1 MQADERSA
9 QDLWVCD
16 LGTVRY
22 ADALVLQEHVRALR
36 QAGEAPD
43 TLLLLEHPPVYTLG
57 RRANAAELPFRED
70 FYSARGIEIHEC
82 DRGGRITY
90 HGPGQLV
97 GYPILAV
104 ADVLEYVRAL
114 ERSIVAALAR
124 EGVHARSRVDDG
136 ADFTGVWV
144 QQRKVASIGVHVQ
157 RGVTT
162 HGFAVNV
169 CNDLEPFSWIVACGL
184 PGVQMTSLERE
195 LAATDATGDALMVEF
210 RATML
215 GCLCDTL
222 GRRAVAVPASE
233 LGAAAVAA

>member
-104 ADVLEYVRAL
+104 A
-114 ERSIVAALAR
+114 
-124 EGVHARSRVDDG
+124 
-136 ADFTGVWV
+136 
-144 QQRKVASIGVHVQ
+144 
-157 RGVTT
+157 
-162 HGFAVNV
+162 
-169 CNDLEPFSWIVACGL
+169 
-184 PGVQMTSLERE
+184 
-195 LAATDATGDALMVEF
+195 
-210 RATML
+210 
-215 GCLCDTL
+215 
-222 GRRAVAVPASE
+222 
-233 LGAAAVAA
+233 